1 MFSATNVV
9 RNNDKSKYLFSN
21 DSAKNIKIFS
31 VDNSSSSHTD
41 NSKNDLFVLGEELT
55 YDINGSFGTPEKEFS
70 INFSK

>member
-41 NSKNDLFVLGEELT
+41 NCKNNLFVLGEGLT

>member
-41 NSKNDLFVLGEELT
+41 NCKNDLFVLGEELT